1 MIDFEVNKLKI
12 EVTADNI
19 KIIDSWKITKKK
31 EMREMIE
38 EILYKAPIY
47 TTKRS
52 VSSLVR
58 EWRSHNIMY
67 NIGWF
72 TRHTKDCDLESNEA
86 LYRRVIY
93 FIMGR
98 F

>member
-1 MIDFEVNKLKI
+1 MIDFEVNGLKI
-12 EVTADNI
+12 EVTPTNI
-19 KIIDSWKITKKK
+19 KIIDSWKITKRKVMK
-31 EMREMIE
+31 EMIK

-47 TTKRS
+47 STKRS
-52 VSSLVR
+52 IGSLVR

-72 TRHTKDCDLESNEA
+72 IRHTKDCDLESNEA
-86 LYRRVIY
+86 LYRRFIY